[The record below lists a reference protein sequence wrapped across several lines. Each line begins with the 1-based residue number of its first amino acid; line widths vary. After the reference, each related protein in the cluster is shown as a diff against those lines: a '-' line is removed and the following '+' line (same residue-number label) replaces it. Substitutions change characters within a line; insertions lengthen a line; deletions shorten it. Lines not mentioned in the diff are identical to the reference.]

1 MILKAKVITKK
12 KKHHLLKSNDKCNL
26 KEKGHV
32 GGKVQKFW
40 QNKKYCQ
47 NIVIHI

>member
-12 KKHHLLKSNDKCNL
+12 KKKTHHLLKSNDKCNL

-40 QNKKYCQ
+40 QKKK
-47 NIVIHI
+47 NIAKIL